1 MIANAYQ
8 QYQRVQGETATGGQL
23 IVLLYG
29 GAIRFLSRAELHRA
43 EGRVD
48 AFRADLNRA
57 QDILIEL
64 AGGLD
69 LTNGGE
75 VAHNLFR
82 LYRYLIDRIGQADYK
97 RDEQAIPEVLRILR
111 DLKGTWEEA
120 LERLDTQAPACTA
133 PAKVA

>member
-1 MIANAYQ
+1 MIANPYQ

-29 GAIRFLSRAELHRA
+29 GAIRFLRRAELHRE
-43 EGRVD
+43 EGRLD
-48 AFRADLNRA
+48 AFRADLHRA

-69 LTNGGE
+69 LENGGD

-82 LYRYLIDRIGQADYK
+82 LYRYMIDRIGQADYK
-97 RDEQAIPEVLRILR
+97 RDGHAIPDVLRLLR
-111 DLKGTWEEA
+111 DLKSAWEEA
-120 LERLDTQAPACTA
+120 LSSLDVQTGRLTPS
-133 PAKVA
+133 KVA